1 MKNNRGS
8 IFVNLVA
15 IIGAVLIF
23 VGIAWLIA
31 KNWHQ
36 IPNFLKITILII
48 ATAASFISG
57 VLVRAKEHEGAGRA
71 LIVLGAL
78 LYFLSIFLISQMYH
92 LATTLQH
99 YAWLFF
105 LGWVLILVSS
115 YLLKSPENLVIS
127 MILFFPWL
135 ILQYISSVMHAS
147 ITGEN
152 GMIIAFVL
160 LFLSTGIILFSSSI
174 FHKSINHKFTNIYRF
189 WTAFYFLL
197 IFYIISFQSLLPL
210 LSEYSFQGGALTIF
224 WIFFVVLA
232 VLCFIFA
239 ILFAASRN
247 SISYKEILI
256 FIGVVLLI
264 FILILS
270 TKIGAGLV
278 GQCTPV
284 TCYNYN
290 NAIDCNSAPSSLLC
304 GWSEMEGGTRN
315 GYCRQINCDSFET
328 ELTCNTAPEKLDC
341 TWKADNIS
349 QTGYCTR
356 AYCYQY
362 DSETACASAP
372 SNLDCSWSNNRCNQ
386 NSSLNDPLNPLNTY
400 QICNEFTNNKA
411 DCSEQEL
418 CAWNAGPYYGIFG
431 LGRGQLPTQIWI
443 LWILINFLFIGFI
456 ILVLAYAQMTGSRKM
471 INLGLIFFI
480 LEIISRYI
488 GFWLNFRGYLAFS
501 ILAILG
507 GIILILGS
515 IYIPKWRKRLI
526 NDAPSI
532 EQQNTPKNE
541 KRTN

>member
-71 LIVLGAL
+71 LIILGAL
-78 LYFLSIFLISQMYH
+78 LYFLSLFLISQMYH
-92 LATTLQH
+92 LATTSQH

-105 LGWVLILVSS
+105 LGWVIILVSS

-174 FHKSINHKFTNIYRF
+174 FHKSIKHKFTNIYRF

-232 VLCFIFA
+232 VLCSIFA
-239 ILFAASRN
+239 ILFAANRN

-256 FIGVVLLI
+256 FVGVVLLI
-264 FILILS
+264 FVLVLS
-270 TKIGAGLV
+270 TKLGAGLV

-284 TCYNYN
+284 SCYNYN

-304 GWSEMEGGTRN
+304 GWDEMEGGIQN
-315 GYCRQINCDSFET
+315 GYCRQINCDNFET
-328 ELTCNTAPEKLDC
+328 ELTCNTAPAKLDC
-341 TWKADNIS
+341 T
-349 QTGYCTR
+349 
-356 AYCYQY
+356 
-362 DSETACASAP
+362 
-372 SNLDCSWSNNRCNQ
+372 WSNNRCNQ

-400 QICNEFTNNKA
+400 QVCNEFTNNKA
-411 DCSEQEL
+411 DCSEQEV
-418 CAWNAGPYYGIFG
+418 CAWNAGSYYGIFG

-456 ILVLAYAQMTGSRKM
+456 ILVLAYAQMIGSRKM

-488 GFWLNFRGYLAFS
+488 GFWLNFKGYLAFS

-515 IYIPKWRKRLI
+515 IYTPKWRKRLI
-526 NDAPSI
+526 SDTPYI
-532 EQQNTPKNE
+532 EQQSTPKDE
-541 KRTN
+541 KRTS